1 MKSKII
7 YISSIDLTNYNSK
20 IFGVNYLRNKNI
32 NVEYWYSHF
41 IYKIK
46 KKPKDIVNLS
56 FKKTIDSIYEF
67 KKRIYKEK
75 SNSTVVILLLNLDYR
90 SIEIYKTI
98 KKLNIKSVSFLW
110 DLDPTV
116 DDKPKNLLN
125 KAYKKF
131 FQKISYKEYFSII
144 YSFIKIRIYK
154 YLNFIKDSEI
164 TFYTGSIAKN
174 ILKKRTKSKLVGLN
188 SNDNDRLLESRNKK
202 RIIKNKKY
210 CVFLDSAMTSRDHI
224 DKYIFG
230 EKDMAGLHV
239 SYFRSLKK
247 FFLKVEKKY
256 KIKTVISRHPKS
268 KFNIKKYLNR
278 PVYDYKSPELVKDAE
293 FVICHQSLSLNYA
306 ILLNKPVIFIY
317 TQKMLDRSN
326 ATINLVNNIKLFA
339 KILGQNVL
347 NIDKNFILP
356 EKNEL
361 KPNRKKYNLHKKN
374 YLLVNNN
381 QEIYSKKIFYKNLIA
396 ILNK

>member
-1 MKSKII
+1 MNSKII

-20 IFGVNYLRNKNI
+20 IFGIDYLKKKNM

-46 KKPKDIVNLS
+46 KKPKDIVNS
-56 FKKTIDSIYEF
+56 IFKKNINSIYDF
-67 KKRIYKEK
+67 KKKLYKEK
-75 SNSTVVILLLNLDYR
+75 SNSTVVVLLLNLDYR
-90 SIEIYKTI
+90 SIEIYKII
-98 KKLNIKSVSFLW
+98 KKFNIKSVSFLW
-110 DLDPTV
+110 NLDPTV
-116 DDKPKNLLN
+116 DGKSKNVLN

-131 FQKISYKEYFSII
+131 FQKVSYKEYFSIV
-144 YSFIKIRIYK
+144 YSFFKVRIYK
-154 YLNFIKDSEI
+154 YLNLIKDSEI

-188 SNDNDRLLESRNKK
+188 SIDNDRLLENRNKK
-202 RIIKNKKY
+202 KIIRNKKY

-230 EKDMAGLHV
+230 EKDMAGLHI
-239 SYFRSLKK
+239 SYFKSLKK

-256 KIKTVISRHPKS
+256 KVKTVISRHPKS
-268 KFNIKKYLNR
+268 KFDIKKYLNR
-278 PVYDYKSPELVKDAE
+278 QVYDYKTPELVRDAQ

-317 TQKMLDRSN
+317 TQKMLDRSD
-326 ATINLVNNIKLFA
+326 ATISLVNNIKLFA
-339 KILGQNVL
+339 KKIGQRVF

-361 KPNRKKYNLHKKN
+361 KPNRKKYNLHKRN
-374 YLLVNNN
+374 YLLENNN
-381 QEIYSKKIFYKNLIA
+381 QEIYSKKIFYKNLKA